1 MSIDYDRLKELQ
13 DKATPG
19 PWEVK
24 AEETS
29 SCGDL
34 IEGLAAWVEADN
46 ELVFGR
52 GMEIE
57 AIEAGEELTNLAL
70 AALAPDLARELLRL
84 RRELTDL
91 RDLMHTNAGH
101 LRKDGH
107 AIAADWTENH
117 ALRLAQIMKGDTE

>member
-1 MSIDYDRLKELQ
+1 MSIDYDRLRELA
-13 DKATPG
+13 DTARPG

-29 SCGDL
+29 TCGDL

-46 ELVFGR
+46 ELVYGR

-57 AIEAGEELTNLAL
+57 ADEELTNLAL
-70 AALAPDLARELLRL
+70 AALAPVMARELLRL

-91 RDLMHTNAGH
+91 RDLMSKHASYQ
-101 LRKDGH
+101 RADGYGTAANWTRDH
-107 AIAADWTENH
+107 AN
-117 ALRLAQIMKGDTE
+117 RLARIMQGDTE